1 MRPLRLDYQRSHA
14 SSRAAGM
21 ALLAAAVA
29 LSFMLYTGYSDL
41 SAEAELAADKLAR
54 LEKLSGRKPATR
66 ATGAADLSAQ
76 EMKRA
81 GEVLERLALPW
92 DTLFKAVE
100 SSAGEHVALLSI
112 QPDEKRGSVSIGGEA
127 RNVDAMLE
135 YVRRLQQ
142 SGTLRN
148 VHLVNHQVE
157 VQDAQMPV
165 RFLVVATWL
174 DK

>member
-1 MRPLRLDYQRSHA
+1 MRPLQLDYQRSHT
-14 SSRAAGM
+14 SSRVAGM
-21 ALLAAAVA
+21 TLLAVAVA
-29 LSFMLYTGYSDL
+29 VSIMLYRGYSDL
-41 SAEAELAADKLAR
+41 SAEVERVEDKLAR
-54 LEKLSGRKPATR
+54 LEKLSGRK
-66 ATGAADLSAQ
+66 AAGRDAGDTDLSVQ
-76 EMKRA
+76 EVKRA

-92 DTLFKAVE
+92 DKLFKAVE
-100 SSAGEHVALLSI
+100 SSASEHVALLSI

-148 VHLVNHQVE
+148 IHLVNHQVE
-157 VQDAQMPV
+157 LQDAQMPV

-174 DK
+174 EK

>member
-1 MRPLRLDYQRSHA
+1 MRPLQLDYQRSHA
-14 SSRAAGM
+14 SSRVAGA

-29 LSFMLYTGYSDL
+29 LSVMLYSGYSDL
-41 SAEAELAADKLAR
+41 SAEVELAEDKLAR
-54 LEKLSGRKPATR
+54 LEGLSGRKPATR
-66 ATGAADLSAQ
+66 ATGDADLSAE

-92 DTLFKAVE
+92 DKLFKAVE
-100 SSAGEHVALLSI
+100 SSASEHVALLSI

-127 RNVDAMLE
+127 RNVDAMLD

-148 VHLVNHQVE
+148 IYLVNHQVE
-157 VQDAQMPV
+157 LQDAQMPV